1 MNPEKLAKLQAANQ
15 NRSKGAPRRNVKSH
29 RPASSG
35 DDKKLQAAIE
45 KTGATAMYGVDEV
58 NMFKDDGTVL
68 HFRNAKVHAAAG
80 SNTYIV
86 YGRGEEKELTELVP
100 NILSQLGSDSLASLR
115 KLAESYQQS
124 AAGKAALGAD
134 DDDEVPDLIDNFEK
148 ADLEEAAEEDKKE
161 EATA

>member
-1 MNPEKLAKLQAANQ
+1 MNPEKLAKLQAAAQ
-15 NRSKGAPRRNVKSH
+15 NRSKGQPRRNIKVH
-29 RPASSG
+29 RPTSSG

-45 KTGATAMYGVDEV
+45 KLGVSTMYGVEEV
-58 NMFKDDGTVL
+58 NMFKEDGSVL
-68 HFRNAKVHAAAG
+68 HFRNAKVHSAAT

-100 NILSQLGSDSLASLR
+100 SILSQLGPDSLATLR

-124 AAGKAALGAD
+124 AAGKAALGGD
-134 DDDEVPDLIDNFEK
+134 DDDEVPDLVDSFDK
-148 ADLEEAAEEDKKE
+148 ADIEESAEEAKKE